1 MKRRATS
8 AAKRSGVARSKL
20 SESDIQTA
28 IMNKLFVHPLVAWC
42 HVTTSGKVRGRGGH
56 WMTLGFPGLS
66 DIIGQ
71 TRDGRILAIEVKA
84 PGEDAT
90 EVQQEFI
97 DTVNKYGG
105 RAGVAH
111 SVAEAFNVVERGL

>member
-8 AAKRSGVARSKL
+8 ASTGSEVARSKL
-20 SESDIQTA
+20 SESDIQTG
-28 IMNKLFVHPLVAWC
+28 IMSNILFHPFVVWA
-42 HVTTSGKVRGRGGH
+42 HVTTSGKMKGRGGH
-56 WMTLGFPGLS
+56 WITLGFPGLS

-71 TRDGRILAIEVKA
+71 TRDGRMLAIEVKK

-90 EVQQEFI
+90 DVQQEFI
-97 DTVNKYGG
+97 DNVNKYGG

-111 SVAEAFNVVERGL
+111 NVIEAFDVIEMKL